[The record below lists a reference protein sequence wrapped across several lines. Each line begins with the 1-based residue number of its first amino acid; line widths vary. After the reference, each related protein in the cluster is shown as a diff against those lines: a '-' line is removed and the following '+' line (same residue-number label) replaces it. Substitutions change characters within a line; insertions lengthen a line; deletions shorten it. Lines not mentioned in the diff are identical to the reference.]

1 MSKPRAFRV
10 SDVMSDPDLL
20 GKSFSGSSWDTWRA
34 VIKASFAEPMSEAEV
49 ATFNT
54 IAGGRGVPQQR
65 VAEAVYIVGR
75 GGGKDSIAS
84 LIATAI
90 AINFDPKGKLR
101 PGELATV
108 ICIAVDRSQAR
119 IVFNYVKG
127 YFEEVPAL
135 AAMVKS
141 IGTDSIILSNRVEIM
156 VETNSY
162 RSVRG
167 RSFLAAIFD
176 ELAFWRSEGSAVPDK
191 EVANA
196 VGPGLTR
203 VPGSMRQ
210 S

>member
-1 MSKPRAFRV
+1 MTDPR
-10 SDVMSDPDLL
+10 LL
-20 GKSFSGSSWDTWRA
+20 GPSFSGSSWDTWRS
-34 VIKASFAEPMSEAEV
+34 VLKATFAEPMTEAEV

-54 IAGGRGVPQQR
+54 VAGGRNIPQQR

-75 GGGKDSIAS
+75 GGGKDSVAS
-84 LIATAI
+84 LIATSI
-90 AINFDPKGKLR
+90 AVNFNPRGKLR
-101 PGELATV
+101 PGELATI
-108 ICIAVDRSQAR
+108 ICIAVDRDQAK
-119 IVFNYVKG
+119 IVYNYVKA
-127 YFEEVPAL
+127 YFTEVPAL
-135 AAMVKS
+135 AAMVRS
-141 IGTDSIILSNRVEIM
+141 IEKDSIILTNRVEIM